1 MDQITV
7 EKAEKIFLAIFRT
20 AKHLYSEDEQD
31 FLKTL
36 RANIEHFLEGKDSV
50 KFDDFSRFCIGE
62 VLWLM

>member
-1 MDQITV
+1 MTV
-7 EKAEKIFLAIFRT
+7 EKAEKIFLAIFRQ
-20 AKHLYSEDEQD
+20 AKHLESEDEQD

-36 RANIEHFLEGKDSV
+36 RANIAHFLEGKDSV